1 MSFSLRPLLLTF
13 LALVNTTLSQD
24 WHFVAFD
31 TPDGQEFVSQ
41 SGNMIVP
48 PIHEA
53 ATNYLWPGLQ
63 DKDNSGVYQIV
74 LDGRSGSWWFGS
86 GWCCSNP
93 SLPWGGGFGAEEG
106 DVLFFNNTRNANA
119 TEWVSVIEK
128 NCGEASA
135 TSSFPIADK
144 VMNDAP
150 FAAELY
156 GAWDFGPLVFEDIVL
171 VSLDFFADERRFWLI
186 EVIQKIATGSDTSFC
201 TDSPWNYNGATNV
214 SVFGVEA
221 TVGTDT
227 VTCSIESITLWGPA

>member
-1 MSFSLRPLLLTF
+1 MPVTATSSEGFSPWPLVLTF
-13 LALVNTTLSQD
+13 LALVNTTLAQG

-31 TPDGQEFVSQ
+31 TLDGQEFISQ

-53 ATNYLWPGLQ
+53 AINYLWPGLQ
-63 DKDNSGVYQIV
+63 DKDDSGVYQNV

-135 TSSFPIADK
+135 TNSFPIADK

-156 GAWDFGPLVFEDIVL
+156 GAWDFGPLIFEDIIL
-171 VSLDFFADERRFWLI
+171 
-186 EVIQKIATGSDTSFC
+186 IATGSDASFC
-201 TDSPWNYNGATNV
+201 TNSPWNYNGATNV
-214 SVFGVEA
+214 SIVGVEA
-221 TVGTDT
+221 TVSTDT

>member
-1 MSFSLRPLLLTF
+1 MPVTARSSEGFSPWPLVLTF
-13 LALVNTTLSQD
+13 LALVNTTLAQD

-31 TPDGQEFVSQ
+31 TPDGQEFISQ

-63 DKDNSGVYQIV
+63 DKDDSGVYQNV

-135 TSSFPIADK
+135 TNSFPIADK

-156 GAWDFGPLVFEDIVL
+156 GAWDFGPLIFEDIIL
-171 VSLDFFADERRFWLI
+171 
-186 EVIQKIATGSDTSFC
+186 IATGSDTSFC
-201 TDSPWNYNGATNV
+201 TNSPWNYNGATNV
-214 SVFGVEA
+214 SIVGVEA
-221 TVGTDT
+221 TVSTDT

>member
-1 MSFSLRPLLLTF
+1 MPVTTQPTMTSLFRPLLLTIIAF
-13 LALVNTTLSQD
+13 VNTTLAQD

-31 TPDGQEFVSQ
+31 TPDGQEFISQ

-53 ATNYLWPGLQ
+53 ATNYLGQ
-63 DKDNSGVYQIV
+63 TG
-74 LDGRSGSWWFGS
+74 
-86 GWCCSNP
+86 
-93 SLPWGGGFGAEEG
+93 LPWGGGFGAEEG

-128 NCGEASA
+128 NCSE
-135 TSSFPIADK
+135 TSVTNSFPITDK
-144 VMNDAP
+144 VTNDAP

-156 GAWDFGPLVFEDIVL
+156 GAWDFGPLIFEDIVL
-171 VSLDFFADERRFWLI
+171 
-186 EVIQKIATGSDTSFC
+186 IATGSDTSFC

-214 SVFGVEA
+214 SVVGVEA
-221 TVGTDT
+221 SVGTDT

>member
-1 MSFSLRPLLLTF
+1 MPVTTQPTMTSLFRPLLLTMIAF
-13 LALVNTTLSQD
+13 VNTTLAQD

-31 TPDGQEFVSQ
+31 TPDGQEFISQ
-41 SGNMIVP
+41 SGNMVVP

-63 DKDNSGVYQIV
+63 STDNSGGYQNV
-74 LDGRSGSWWFGS
+74 LDGRSGNWWFAS

-106 DVLFFNNTRNANA
+106 DVLFFNNMRNANA
-119 TEWVSVIEK
+119 TEWFSVVEE
-128 NCGEASA
+128 NCGEASV
-135 TSSFPIADK
+135 TNSFPIADE

-156 GAWDFGPLVFEDIVL
+156 GAWDFGPLIFEDIVL
-171 VSLDFFADERRFWLI
+171 
-186 EVIQKIATGSDTSFC
+186 IATGSDTSFC

-214 SVFGVEA
+214 IVVGVEA
-221 TVGTDT
+221 SVGTDT

>member
-1 MSFSLRPLLLTF
+1 MPVTARSNEGFSPWPLVLTF
-13 LALVNTTLSQD
+13 LALVNTTLAQD

-31 TPDGQEFVSQ
+31 TPDGQEFISH

-63 DKDNSGVYQIV
+63 DKDDSGVYQNV

-135 TSSFPIADK
+135 TNSFPIADK

-156 GAWDFGPLVFEDIVL
+156 GAWDFGPLIFED
-171 VSLDFFADERRFWLI
+171 LI
-186 EVIQKIATGSDTSFC
+186 LIATGSDTSFC
-201 TDSPWNYNGATNV
+201 TNSPWNYNGATNV
-214 SVFGVEA
+214 SIVGVEA
-221 TVGTDT
+221 TVSTDT

>member
-1 MSFSLRPLLLTF
+1 MPVTARSNEGFSPWPLVLTF
-13 LALVNTTLSQD
+13 LALVNTTLAQD

-31 TPDGQEFVSQ
+31 TPDGQEFISQ

-63 DKDNSGVYQIV
+63 DKDDSGVYQNV

-135 TSSFPIADK
+135 TNSFPIADK

-156 GAWDFGPLVFEDIVL
+156 GAWDFGPLIFEDIIL
-171 VSLDFFADERRFWLI
+171 
-186 EVIQKIATGSDTSFC
+186 IATGSDTSFC
-201 TDSPWNYNGATNV
+201 TNSPWNYNGATNV
-214 SVFGVEA
+214 SIVGVEA
-221 TVGTDT
+221 TVSTDT

>member
-1 MSFSLRPLLLTF
+1 MPVTARSNEGFSPWPLVLTF
-13 LALVNTTLSQD
+13 LALFNTTLAQD

-31 TPDGQEFVSQ
+31 TPDGQEFISQ

-63 DKDNSGVYQIV
+63 DKDDSGVYQNV

-135 TSSFPIADK
+135 TNSFPIADK

-156 GAWDFGPLVFEDIVL
+156 GAWDFGPLIFEDIIL
-171 VSLDFFADERRFWLI
+171 
-186 EVIQKIATGSDTSFC
+186 IATGSDTSFC
-201 TDSPWNYNGATNV
+201 TNSPWNYNGATNV
-214 SVFGVEA
+214 SIVGVEA
-221 TVGTDT
+221 TVSTDT

>member
-1 MSFSLRPLLLTF
+1 MYVTTHLTRTSLLHPFLLIILIC
-13 LALVNTTLSQD
+13 VSTTLAQD
-24 WHFVAFD
+24 WHFVAFT
-31 TPDGQEFVSQ
+31 TPEGQEFISQ

-63 DKDNSGVYQIV
+63 STDNSGVYQNV

-135 TSSFPIADK
+135 TNSFPIADK

-156 GAWDFGPLVFEDIVL
+156 GAWDFGPLVFED
-171 VSLDFFADERRFWLI
+171 
-186 EVIQKIATGSDTSFC
+186 VILIATGSDTGFC
-201 TDSPWNYNGATNV
+201 TDNPWNYNGATNV
-214 SVFGVEA
+214 SVVGVQA
-221 TVGTDT
+221 TVHTDT